1 MPVYEYFCP
10 QCSRELEVLRPIR
23 SASEQSECPDCGGKA
38 WRLVSGFGSKTG
50 SYIQPAGVPFRV
62 EAGWPI
68 SRNDSVATVTK
79 SDPGIAAVVEDQAAL
94 SAVDMSW
101 LLEWQPNGSNF
112 WFIQDWGVASVLR
125 YLREYLDI
133 APAERAPYLEDV
145 MAAMPVEQPPGP
157 APGVDQQVE
166 LPSVR
171 PWPDERLADP
181 PVVAVSDAGLADEPM
196 VASTTTWPDDRPAEP
211 AMGVGTET
219 QAPSQKTSA
228 LVQRWLPTSYY
239 GWLMLLAACTATIVV
254 TVVWILATAA

>member
-1 MPVYEYFCP
+1 
-10 QCSRELEVLRPIR
+10 
-23 SASEQSECPDCGGKA
+23 
-38 WRLVSGFGSKTG
+38 
-50 SYIQPAGVPFRV
+50 VPFRV

-166 LPSVR
+166 SLSAN
-171 PWPDERLADP
+171 PWPDEWPAEPLMA
-181 PVVAVSDAGLADEPM
+181 AVSDAGLADEPM
-196 VASTTTWPDDRPAEP
+196 AASATPWPADPS
-211 AMGVGTET
+211 MGAGTET